1 LNRAGHKTPTATA
14 GDFEMKAAAKND
26 WIKSLDAETQQA
38 IARVQAIGKDSLTH
52 DVWTKSA
59 TDWLRIAVFAGFDLQ
74 VVMRICFRL
83 TKNSRAQRINA
94 ATVDRAMGLYSQ
106 AFKQL
111 ETEGA
116 I

>member
-1 LNRAGHKTPTATA
+1 
-14 GDFEMKAAAKND
+14 MAAKKKN
-26 WIKSLDAETQQA
+26 WIASLDAETREA
-38 IARVQAIGKDSLTH
+38 IARVQAVGKDSLSH

-59 TDWLRIAVFAGFDLQ
+59 TDWLRISAFANFD
-74 VVMRICFRL
+74 VKIIMIICFRL

-106 AFKQL
+106 TYKQL
-111 ETEGA
+111 ELEGA